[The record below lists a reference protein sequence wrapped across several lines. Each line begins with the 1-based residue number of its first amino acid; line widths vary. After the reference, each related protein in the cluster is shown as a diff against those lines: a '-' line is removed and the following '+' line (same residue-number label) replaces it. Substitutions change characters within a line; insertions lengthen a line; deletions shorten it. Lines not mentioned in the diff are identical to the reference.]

1 MTETTRLE
9 RSKSIGRRAAR
20 RESFRAYWRENG
32 GSYYERW
39 PHSTRRARRSLAWAT
54 WQAEE
59 NERDNEKWSITDGAS
74 WFQFS

>member
-9 RSKSIGRRAAR
+9 RSKAIGRRAAR
-20 RESFRAYWRENG
+20 RDSFRAYWRENG

-59 NERDNEKWSITDGAS
+59 NERDEVTNA
-74 WFQFS
+74 

>member
-9 RSKSIGRRAAR
+9 RSKAIGRRAAR

-39 PHSTRRARRSLAWAT
+39 PHSPSAALDASRRIRRSLAWAT

-59 NERDNEKWSITDGAS
+59 NERDEVTDA
-74 WFQFS
+74 